1 MRQITTSELERLL
14 DRGPLALFD
23 VRGDVEYERGHIPG
37 AKTAP
42 MGSLV
47 FRVAR
52 VMNPDSLVIVYGDGG
67 ERDESAEA
75 ARRLENLGM
84 TNVARYSGGTAAWL
98 AAGLELVE
106 SPHAKLQARG
116 PVLDVRPLVIDR
128 EIAYSG
134 AFRETPRD
142 VAGAGG

>member
-1 MRQITTSELERLL
+1 MRQITTDELKRLL
-14 DRGPLALFD
+14 DQGPVALFD

-52 VMNPDSLVIVYGDGG
+52 VMDPDSLVIVYGDGG
-67 ERDESAEA
+67 ERDGSEEA
-75 ARRLENLGM
+75 ARRLENLRM
-84 TNVARYSGGTAAWL
+84 TNVACYSGGTAAWL

-128 EIAYSG
+128 EVAYSG
-134 AFRETPRD
+134 AFRGVPED